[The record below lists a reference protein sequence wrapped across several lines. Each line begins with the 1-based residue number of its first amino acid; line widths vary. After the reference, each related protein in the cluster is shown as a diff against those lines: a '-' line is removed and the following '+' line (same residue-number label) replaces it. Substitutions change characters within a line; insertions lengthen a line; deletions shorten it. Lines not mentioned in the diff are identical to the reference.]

1 MLKNNKE
8 ISELINKYFS
18 FSYNQDQDM
27 VHFQEEIDKI
37 ILKHLNSEKISND
50 IPLEN
55 LTHHFLDSA
64 IPGQPRSLNHYLAFV
79 NEILLPNIVNVCKP
93 SYLGHM
99 TSMLPVFHQYLG
111 QLITQ
116 LNMNVVKT
124 ETSKVVTLLE
134 RQSIA
139 MLHRLFF
146 QESDSFYEKHIQDQK
161 TNMGLI
167 VSGGTLANITALWIA
182 RNNALK
188 DEAGF
193 KGVQNEGMQKSL
205 KYFGYSE
212 AVIIGS
218 SLMHYSMEKLAS
230 LLGLGLENII
240 KIRLNAHG
248 SIDIDELEKMVVHC
262 KENKKLII
270 SIIGIAGT
278 TETGKIDDL
287 QSMSEIAKKHKIHFH
302 VDAAWGG
309 SILFSDKHKHLL
321 KGIALAD
328 SVIICGHKQL
338 YLPQGISIVLCRNPD
353 HVNNIK
359 FTTRYQARKE
369 SFDLG
374 KHSPEGSRPA
384 FSLFLHAGLTLIGK
398 DGYEYLIDEGIRK
411 AAFLVKLIKKNDA
424 FELIEE
430 PQTNIVIYRFIPE
443 ELRER
448 CSNGTLSLEDHY
460 VINSINEVLQDEEFH
475 QGKTFISRSVL
486 RQSKYG
492 DMDIVILR
500 AVISNPMTT
509 EKEIEDLLEDQ
520 MEIGKYILTKRQ
532 FSFPEI
538 IKLLYQQTSSFYRQ

>member
-1 MLKNNKE
+1 MLKDNKE

-18 FSYNQDQDM
+18 FSYNQDQNV

-55 LTHHFLDSA
+55 LTHHFLDSV
-64 IPGQPRSLNHYLAFV
+64 IPGQPVSLNNYLAFV

-124 ETSKVVTLLE
+124 ETSKVFTLLE

-188 DEAGF
+188 EEAGF

-205 KYFGYSE
+205 KYFDYSE

-218 SLMHYSMEKLAS
+218 CLMHYSMEKLAS
-230 LLGLGLENII
+230 LLGIGLENII
-240 KIRLNAHG
+240 KVRLNAHG
-248 SIDIDELEKMVVHC
+248 SIDVAELERMVIHC

-270 SIIGIAGT
+270 SIVGIAGT

-287 QSMSEIAKKHKIHFH
+287 QTMAGIAKEYNIHFH
-302 VDAAWGG
+302 ADAAWGG
-309 SILFSDKHKHLL
+309 PILFSDKHKHLL
-321 KGIALAD
+321 KGIELAD
-328 SVIICGHKQL
+328 SVIVCGHKQL
-338 YLPQGISIVLCRNPD
+338 YLPQGISIVLCKNPD
-353 HVNNIK
+353 HINSIK

-398 DGYEYLIDEGIRK
+398 EGYEYLIDEGIRK
-411 AAFLVKLIKKNDA
+411 AAFLVNLIKSNDA

-430 PQTNIVIYRFIPE
+430 PQTNIVSYRFIPE

-448 CSNGTLSLEDHY
+448 CKNGTLSLEDHY

-486 RQSKYG
+486 TQSKYG
-492 DMDIVILR
+492 DTDIVILR
-500 AVISNPMTT
+500 AVISNPVTT
-509 EKEIEDLLEDQ
+509 EKEIEELLEDQ
-520 MEIGKYILTKRQ
+520 MEIGKYILTQRQ
-532 FSFPEI
+532 FSFPEV

>member
-1 MLKNNKE
+1 MLKDKTE
-8 ISELINKYFS
+8 ISELVNKYFS
-18 FSYNQDQDM
+18 SSYNKDQD
-27 VHFQEEIDKI
+27 VVSFQREIDKI
-37 ILKHLNSEKISND
+37 ILNYLDSEKISNNVL
-50 IPLEN
+50 LEN
-55 LTHHFLDSA
+55 LTQHFLNSV
-64 IPGQPRSLNHYLAFV
+64 IPSQPENLSRYITFI
-79 NEILLPNIVNVCKP
+79 NEILLPNIVHVCKP

-99 TSMLPVFHQYLG
+99 TSMIPVFHQYLG

-124 ETSKVVTLLE
+124 ETSKVITLLE

-146 QESDSFYEKHIQDQK
+146 QCPDSFYNKHIQDQK

-167 VSGGTLANITALWIA
+167 VSGGTLANITALWVA
-182 RNNALK
+182 RNNVLK
-188 DEAGF
+188 EETGF
-193 KGVQNEGMQKSL
+193 KGVQHEGMQKSF
-205 KYFGYSE
+205 KHFGYNE

-218 SLMHYSMEKLAS
+218 CLMHYSMEKLAS
-230 LLGLGLENII
+230 LLGIGLENII
-240 KIRLNAHG
+240 KVRLNARG
-248 SIDIDELEKMVVHC
+248 SIDIGELERMVIHC

-287 QSMSEIAKKHKIHFH
+287 QSMAKIAKEYNIHFH

-309 SILFSDKHKHLL
+309 PILFSDKHKHLL
-321 KGIALAD
+321 KGIELAD
-328 SVIICGHKQL
+328 SVTVCGHKQL
-338 YLPQGISIVLCRNPD
+338 YLPQGISIVLCKNPD
-353 HVNNIK
+353 HINSIK
-359 FTTRYQARKE
+359 FTTRYQARRE

-398 DGYEYLIDEGIRK
+398 KGYEYLIDEGIRK
-411 AAFLVKLIKKNDA
+411 AAFLVKLIKNNDA

-443 ELRER
+443 ELREK
-448 CSNGTLSLEDHY
+448 CKNGTLSLEDHY

-475 QGKTFISRSVL
+475 QGKTFISRSIL

-492 DMDIVILR
+492 DIDIVILR

-509 EKEIEDLLEDQ
+509 EKEVEELLEDQ
-520 MEIGKYILTKRQ
+520 MEIGRYILTKRQ
-532 FSFPEI
+532 FSFPEV
-538 IKLLYQQTSSFYRQ
+538 IKLLYQQTSSYHRQ